1 MRPKLTTGPGR
12 VPDACTPPPVLS
24 CTDWTGERTA
34 GDKGKAAEMPGEPV
48 LACQP
53 PGGATTLP
61 RTAMEEDAA
70 EEEQRQTKRPAE
82 DDGAEGSA
90 KRPKPPPSPTEWW
103 EADTATAELVHG
115 VREEL
120 ATLYDPKRR
129 GFLCCRAFGGYACDP
144 TLFDHDEEWEKI
156 RRDQMHLHRTP

>member
-1 MRPKLTTGPGR
+1 
-12 VPDACTPPPVLS
+12 
-24 CTDWTGERTA
+24 
-34 GDKGKAAEMPGEPV
+34 
-48 LACQP
+48 
-53 PGGATTLP
+53 
-61 RTAMEEDAA
+61 MEEDAA

-120 ATLYDPKRR
+120 ATLRR
-129 GFLCCRAFGGYACDP
+129 VYSSRALLRGDSSQ
-144 TLFDHDEEWEKI
+144 K
-156 RRDQMHLHRTP
+156 